1 MKKLSLLGIA
11 VLAALLMV
19 SCGSSKQVT
28 TTETKTEKTTS
39 LEGAEVVKETSK
51 DQGIEMVDDLSE
63 DGLSLRK
70 VAYKW
75 YAGRYSA
82 NDKATAIEMA
92 QREAYSTISRVMN
105 NMVLDEAERGTLA
118 NNTDVQKAAK
128 SHWQQVS
135 LSLQKACEP
144 FGETV
149 VEYNPTTKV
158 YTATA
163 KVGVRGDR
171 YNKMLN
177 DAGNFKP
184 DNLKGE
190 ELQQFMEV
198 NKNILEAAKVK

>member
-1 MKKLSLLGIA
+1 MRKLSLLGIA
-11 VLAALLMV
+11 VLSALLMV
-19 SCGSSKQVT
+19 SCGSSKQMT
-28 TTETKTEKTTS
+28 TTETKTEKATS

-63 DGLSLRK
+63 DGLSIRK

-92 QREAYSTISRVMN
+92 QREAYATISRVLN

-135 LSLQKACEP
+135 LSIQKACEP

-149 VEYNPTTKV
+149 VEYNPSTRV

-177 DAGNFKP
+177 EAGSFKP

-190 ELQQFMEV
+190 ELQQFMDV

>member
-11 VLAALLMV
+11 VLSALLMV
-19 SCGSSKQVT
+19 SCGSSKQMT
-28 TTETKTEKTTS
+28 TTETKTEKATS

-63 DGLSLRK
+63 DGLSIRK

-92 QREAYSTISRVMN
+92 QREAYATISRVLN

-135 LSLQKACEP
+135 LSIQKACEP

-149 VEYNPTTKV
+149 VEYNPSTRV

>member
-11 VLAALLMV
+11 VLSALLMV
-19 SCGSSKQVT
+19 SCGSSKQMT
-28 TTETKTEKTTS
+28 TTETKTEKATS

-63 DGLSLRK
+63 DGLSIRK

-92 QREAYSTISRVMN
+92 QREAYATISRVLN

-135 LSLQKACEP
+135 LSIQKACEP

-149 VEYNPTTKV
+149 VEYNPSTRV

-177 DAGNFKP
+177 EAGSFKP

-190 ELQQFMEV
+190 ELQQFMDV